1 MSSHSKAS
9 GFSEAIGLKSEQ
21 AVRGSS
27 GAPRAPGQSWDL
39 GLPESGEGREQDQG
53 EGRGESGP
61 SSPQTFNLPLELD
74 SDSEPELRMIQ
85 EGEGV
90 PPGCEA
96 RPTTPASDGEGPV
109 DSMSQVAEA
118 CAAIVRLL
126 SDPEAGALRR
136 FPYAESTCAE
146 TGAVCVH
153 FEAEQSSKATLD
165 PSSVETLQACAAPP
179 YMSASGTGQIWDS
192 RKRRVD
198 RPHLSISMIVQRAC
212 RDGLVGLPFRLTS
225 SDDLGI
231 IQPRRV
237 SIPQERRGL
246 FKCSSS
252 ETLVGSPRDSVFLSR
267 ENFPHISVRLLT
279 STLWGFTWTMERR
292 RVQEMASIISKKM
305 QSVVSI
311 DGEGRPSCP
320 GAGAAAASGAGGLPH
335 ATPKKELAQKQKSL
349 GIDTKV
355 VIGTAFAPWGHRESI
370 APMASVSFPKVS
382 LPEKPST
389 VSLLHGGSKKSNQ
402 GCARK
407 KRGTRRKRD
416 FQAVVRGDGGLS
428 RDPVPKTQLP
438 AHMPGTPSQ
447 SSHRGEFS
455 SGNPNTR
462 DHPAGTNCQPLSPS
476 RGAIIPRSPALSGEL
491 EPPVLPRR
499 SERQQLPPGIEG
511 CPQCVILQKEIDDLR
526 KECERDGSP
535 YLARITD
542 MSFISEILAWYC
554 CWDAISNV
562 VSLLEA
568 LPGQENHPTIL
579 TLREETCPSAL
590 KAADEEK
597 VNPVVALSMGLLP

>member
-9 GFSEAIGLKSEQ
+9 GFSEDIGLKSEEQ
-21 AVRGSS
+21 TVCGSS
-27 GAPRAPGQSWDL
+27 GALRAAGQSWDL
-39 GLPESGEGREQDQG
+39 GLPERDEGQEQDQG

-90 PPGCEA
+90 LPGCEA

-126 SDPEAGALRR
+126 SDPDAGALSR
-136 FPYAESTCAE
+136 FPDAESTCAE
-146 TGAVCVH
+146 TGAICVR
-153 FEAEQSSKATLD
+153 FEADASSKAMLD

-198 RPHLSISMIVQRAC
+198 RSHLSISMIVQRAC

-231 IQPRRV
+231 MQPRRV

-252 ETLVGSPRDSVFLSR
+252 ETLVGNPRCSIFLSR

-279 STLWGFTWTMERR
+279 STLWGFTWTMERQ
-292 RVQEMASIISKKM
+292 RVREVASIISKKM
-305 QSVVSI
+305 QS
-311 DGEGRPSCP
+311 DGEGRPSCL

-335 ATPKKELAQKQKSL
+335 ATPKKELVQKQKSL
-349 GIDTKV
+349 GIDTNV
-355 VIGTAFAPWGHRESI
+355 VLGTAFAPWGHRESI

-382 LPEKPST
+382 LPEKSSM
-389 VSLLHGGSKKSNQ
+389 VSLLHGGSKKSSQ

-438 AHMPGTPSQ
+438 AHMAGTSSQ

-462 DHPAGTNCQPLSPS
+462 DHPVGANWQPLSPS
-476 RGAIIPRSPALSGEL
+476 WGDIIPRSPALSGDLEL
-491 EPPVLPRR
+491 PVLPRR
-499 SERQQLPPGIEG
+499 TERPQLPPGIEG
-511 CPQCVILQKEIDDLR
+511 CPKCVVLQKEIEDLR
-526 KECERDGSP
+526 KE
-535 YLARITD
+535 L
-542 MSFISEILAWYC
+542 
-554 CWDAISNV
+554 
-562 VSLLEA
+562 
-568 LPGQENHPTIL
+568 
-579 TLREETCPSAL
+579 
-590 KAADEEK
+590 
-597 VNPVVALSMGLLP
+597 GLLNPGLA